1 MKVRPDLF
9 VPVVKQKNK
18 GSRVHCVFVEFE
30 AEQHSGPSPA
40 WTEASSVSTQ
50 LSRHSVSTHRRR
62 DVCKYKS
69 VGFNLDPVS
78 ASFEITGPAGYSNA
92 FSVMRKTLTHTC
104 ENVNLTDG
112 DL

>member
-1 MKVRPDLF
+1 MKVRRDLF
-9 VPVVKQKNK
+9 DPVVKQKNK

-30 AEQHSGPSPA
+30 AEQPSGPSPA

-62 DVCKYKS
+62 DVCTYKS

-78 ASFEITGPAGYSNA
+78 ASFEITEQLGLQMHFPSCT
-92 FSVMRKTLTHTC
+92 KQ
-104 ENVNLTDG
+104 
-112 DL
+112 